1 MLCQFTVKNFRCIKD
16 EVTLDM
22 QAANITEHENTL
34 LTDVDGE
41 KFLPLGVI
49 YGPNG
54 SGKSTVLLAFMC
66 LVLKIMIPICITSS
80 EDKDCFK
87 EENVIIVPFKFDE
100 ESVSTPTEYELFFRT
115 ATHEYHYQLAVLK
128 NKVVSEC
135 LYKKSFAKPN
145 YEFVFGREDN
155 TISLGEFP
163 KQDSFAEDISDSLT
177 LLSYLGITHRRNDTI
192 KDVISWFEKIDG
204 INCSSFDKVMR
215 IQIPEDVSSKSILL
229 NMLKEMDIDIV
240 DYRVEEKDDNKIEV
254 FTSHK
259 VADNVYE
266 LKLGEES
273 SGTIKIFFLLSY
285 IAKSIKNGA
294 VLVIDELDANLHPLL
309 LKYIINLFS
318 NPEINRNKAQ
328 LIFTSHDLSTM
339 NGEVFRR
346 DEIWFV
352 AKGENLASKLYSLDE
367 IKHSNGK
374 SVRKDEKYDKRY
386 LAGRY
391 GADPYLRKIIDW
403 GKI

>member
-1 MLCQFTVKNFRCIKD
+1 MLCQFTVKNFKCIKD

-34 LTDVDGE
+34 LTDIDGE

-54 SGKSTVLLAFMC
+54 SGKSTVLFAFIS
-66 LVLKIMIPICITSS
+66 LTLKIMIPICITSS
-80 EDKDCFK
+80 ESKDCLK
-87 EENVIIVPFKFDE
+87 EEKFIIVPFKFDG
-100 ESVSTPTEYELFFRT
+100 ESVNNPTEYEIFFRT
-115 ATHEYHYQLAVLK
+115 TTHEYHYQLAVLK
-128 NKVVSEC
+128 NKVVSEF
-135 LYKKSFAKPN
+135 LYKKSFAKQD
-145 YEFVFGREDN
+145 YEFVFSRENN
-155 TISLGEFP
+155 TILLGEFL
-163 KQDSFAEDISDSLT
+163 KKDDFAEDISDTLT
-177 LLSYLGITHRRNDTI
+177 LLSYLGITHRRNETI
-192 KDVISWFEKIDG
+192 KDVINWFEKIDG
-204 INCSSFDKVMR
+204 INYSTPGKKMR
-215 IQIPEDVSSKSILL
+215 IQISEDAPSKSIML

-240 DYRVEEKDDNKIEV
+240 DYRVEEKDDDKIEI
-254 FTSHK
+254 FTSHE
-259 VADNVYE
+259 VDNKSYE
-266 LKLGEES
+266 LRLIEES
-273 SGTIKIFFLLSY
+273 SGTIKLFSVLSY
-285 IAKSIKNGA
+285 IANSIKNGT
-294 VLVIDELDANLHPLL
+294 VLVIDELDASLHPLL

-339 NGEVFRR
+339 NSEIFRR

-367 IKHSNGK
+367 IKHDNGK

-403 GKI
+403 GKV